1 MHLRV
6 SSTQYENWV
15 IVANLTICTNNGAA
29 HCTNIPDKPR
39 ADAGLL
45 PLAHH
50 DIVWILEAKPSF
62 ILSFSSISTFT
73 SGVRITCGSGLAKQL
88 PIRKLVGVGRDQ
100 CWVVEAPRWLTR
112 VALIVGALAAEKNT
126 NADGPSLHL
135 QLELLF

>member
-1 MHLRV
+1 MLLCV
-6 SSTQYENWV
+6 SSTQYEMRA
-15 IVANLTICTNNGAA
+15 IFANLTIWTNNGAA
-29 HCTNIPDKPR
+29 HCTNILDIPR
-39 ADAGLL
+39 VGAGLL

-62 ILSFSSISTFT
+62 ISTFT
-73 SGVRITCGSGLAKQL
+73 SGVRITWGSGLAKQL

-100 CWVVEAPRWLTR
+100 CWVVEVPRWLAR

-126 NADGPSLHL
+126 NADRPSLHL